1 MDKEQM
7 QQATDSYAAY
17 RDNKMWELIESYDYN
32 THGYKN
38 AEERFNELG
47 VDKETIKEL
56 ESFTSKK
63 MSRLYNRYTDDLNIG
78 SDDAMSDLFAQVVAN
93 GKDFYENIN
102 LETLQTMVNN
112 FDYKESFKYVFH
124 VLFE

>member
-1 MDKEQM
+1 MNKEQM

-38 AEERFNELG
+38 AAERFNELE

-56 ESFTSKK
+56 QSFTENK
-63 MSRLYNRYTDDLNIG
+63 MSRLYDLYADDLNIG
-78 SDDAMSDLFAQVVAN
+78 SDDGMSDLFAQVVAN
-93 GKDFYENIN
+93 GEEFYENAN
-102 LETLQTMVNN
+102 LDSLQTMYDN
-112 FDYKESFKYVFH
+112 FEYKESFKYIF
-124 VLFE
+124 LEW